1 MSNMLTAHVVIK
13 GSRPLL
19 WHRFGLNMLSPVKRE
34 RTGVI
39 GNDPEEWKQTVL
51 ATEQGQLYL
60 EPSYIFA
67 AIRDGAKYTAK
78 KRGTLQPLVVA
89 TLQVLTDRILID
101 RFLPN
106 PETALPTDPTA
117 SVYLDVR
124 GVKNPTTKG
133 RNVRY
138 RVAASPGWS
147 ASFTIL
153 WDKTLVSRGEMEAV
167 IIDAGRFVGVGNGRS
182 IGFGRFAVE
191 SCMVEDVP
199 ERHVDILG

>member
-1 MSNMLTAHVVIK
+1 MGNMLTGRVGIK
-13 GSRPLL
+13 GSQPLL
-19 WHRFGLNMLSPVKRE
+19 WHKFGLNMLSPEKRE

-89 TLQVLTDRILID
+89 TLQVLDDRILID
-101 RFLPN
+101 RFLPAAST
-106 PETALPTDPTA
+106 PLPTNPDAP
-117 SVYLDVR
+117 VYLDVR
-124 GVKNPTTKG
+124 GVRNPATKG

-138 RVAASPGWS
+138 RVAASPGWR
-147 ASFTIL
+147 ATFTL
-153 WDKTLVSRGEMEAV
+153 FWDKTLVSRSEMEAA
-167 IIDAGRFVGVGNGRS
+167 IIDAGRFVGVGNGRA

-191 SCMVEDVP
+191 SCVVEDMP
-199 ERHVDILG
+199 ESR